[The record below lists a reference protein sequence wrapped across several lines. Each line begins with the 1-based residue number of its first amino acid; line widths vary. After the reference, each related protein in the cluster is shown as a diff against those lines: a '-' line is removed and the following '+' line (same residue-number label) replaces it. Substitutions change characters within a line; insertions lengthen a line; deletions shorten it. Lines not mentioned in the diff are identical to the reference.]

1 MRIAFVTSE
10 FLSEKETFDGGLSNY
25 IYKVAVEL
33 IKYGH
38 EPIIFVISKKDEMI
52 FYDNIEVHRVSPKN
66 TFFYKLMDKLT
77 SFKYQTSLDVIRD
90 SYFLNKRLKE
100 VNKLKKI
107 DLIQYPNYRS
117 VSFLSNKKIKSVLRI
132 SSYQKLLDEANGLFY
147 KSIKERQMQILEDLC
162 YRRAKN
168 IFGPS
173 NFLAEKIQTKF
184 KKEVTVIET
193 PYINEEILLDT
204 RIIDQVIDAS
214 KGNPYLLYFGRLAM
228 LKGTVDIAD
237 MLNAFLRN
245 NPNFY
250 FVIIGKDVGFKGKP
264 MLDYI
269 YKNVGEFKDRV
280 LYFKEQPHNT
290 LFPVIKSSSLV
301 LMPSRIENFPNACI
315 EAMALNKIVV
325 ATRGI
330 SFEQL
335 IEHGKNGFLCK
346 NADSADLSCVIQEVL
361 ELSPEKR
368 KEIELNAGKSI
379 QRLHP
384 EITVKK
390 LVDYYQSIIKT

>member
-1 MRIAFVTSE
+1 MKIAFPTTE
-10 FLSEKETFDGGLSNY
+10 FVSEKTSFDGGLSNY
-25 IYKVAVEL
+25 LFKISKEL
-33 IKYGH
+33 IKMGH
-38 EPIIFVISKKDEMI
+38 TPLIFVVSDKNEEI
-52 FYDNIEVHRVSPKN
+52 FFNGIKVFRVKPEI
-66 TFFYKLMDKLT
+66 TFLYKFADKL
-77 SFKYQTSLDVIRD
+77 SRFKYQNSLDALKD
-90 SYFLNKRLKE
+90 SYFLNRKIKE
-100 VNKLKKI
+100 INKLDKI
-107 DLIQYPNYRS
+107 DLVQYPNFRS
-117 VSFLSNKKIKSVLRI
+117 VFFFAPKNITSAIRI
-132 SSYQKLLDEANGLFY
+132 SSYQKLLDEASGHRYETL
-147 KSIKERQMQILEDLC
+147 KDKQMYILENLC

-173 NFLAEKIQTKF
+173 YFLAEKIQTKF

-193 PYINEEILLDT
+193 PYINEDILLDNS
-204 RIIDQVIDAS
+204 INDQVTNS
-214 KGNPYLLYFGRLAM
+214 TKGNPYLLYFGRLAM
-228 LKGTVDIAD
+228 IKGTVDIAD
-237 MLNAFLRN
+237 MLNSFLRN

-250 FVIIGKDVGFKGKP
+250 FVIIGKDVGFNGKP

-269 YKNVGEFKDRV
+269 YENVGEFKNRV
-280 LYFKEQPHNT
+280 LYFKEQTHSA
-290 LFPVIKSSSLV
+290 LFPVIKSSTLV

-346 NADSADLSCVIQEVL
+346 NADSADLSSVIQEVL

-368 KEIELNAGKSI
+368 KEIEFNAGNSI

-384 EITVKK
+384 EITIKK
-390 LVDYYQSIIKT
+390 LVDYYKSIIKK